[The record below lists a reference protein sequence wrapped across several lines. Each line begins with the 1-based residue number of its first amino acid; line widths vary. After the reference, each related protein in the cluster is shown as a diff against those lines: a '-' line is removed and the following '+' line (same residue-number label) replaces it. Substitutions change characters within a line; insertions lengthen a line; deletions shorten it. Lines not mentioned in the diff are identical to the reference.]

1 MDWNFFSPKH
11 FGLGEGGRRQ
21 RLTAVHPTSPPRTF
35 RRRGHEGAA
44 APHAPTSLGRRAADL
59 ESSLERFTAPRLG
72 AFSKGVVWARE
83 LGRGRPRSP
92 PHTSPRARI
101 SRANM
106 VELSHRDDAAASC
119 AVAVA
124 ENTTARAV
132 DLRSPNEY
140 PTLAGDD
147 KGCGLRERDARHS
160 GIQISLDGVG
170 AVIPARVKKTFGK
183 ASESARAAEE
193 GAAPS
198 SGSSGSKVLLS
209 EVRPH
214 LPRASSTRTP
224 HRSPTPP
231 SHLAGHRHRLPRG
244 HVRCDGP
251 QRRGQDHPPRHHQQA
266 QDRGQGSRQG
276 EKTHSCAPRR
286 RGFFSPSNR
295 VRTPRLTDDIS
306 R

>member
-1 MDWNFFSPKH
+1 MDWKFFFLGTPE
-11 FGLGEGGRRQ
+11 GLGEGRQ
-21 RLTAVHPTSPPRTF
+21 RPTAVHPTPPPRTF

-72 AFSKGVVWARE
+72 AFSTGVVWARE

-140 PTLAGDD
+140 PTLAAGEVLGFD
-147 KGCGLRERDARHS
+147 KARGLDARHA

-170 AVIPARVKKTFGK
+170 AIIPARVKKTFGK

-214 LPRASSTRTP
+214 LPRALLHPDPPPLTPTPLTPRRSPAPSTPGTCAPSWVPAARARPPSSTSSASAR
-224 HRSPTPP
+224 
-231 SHLAGHRHRLPRG
+231 PRA
-244 HVRCDGP
+244 RFWA
-251 QRRGQDHPPRHHQQA
+251 R
-266 QDRGQGSRQG
+266 
-276 EKTHSCAPRR
+276 
-286 RGFFSPSNR
+286 
-295 VRTPRLTDDIS
+295 
-306 R
+306 